1 MKQHNQIKTIVYV
14 KRFKIKNIEPG
25 AVTFTTAILE
35 EFEALLKPISRSPS
49 PTEER
54 AEELEIENNK
64 LNKPRAN
71 LKKWGKPNFPRSRN
85 SIQHQ
90 SSSNTAEY
98 TQNQQAA
105 NIVPRANLKKWGKP
119 NFPKRDKDR
128 TETNQ

>member
-14 KRFKIKNIEPG
+14 KQFKIKNIEPG

-35 EFEALLKPISRSPS
+35 EFEALLKPTSRSPS

-54 AEELEIENNK
+54 AEELEIENK

-71 LKKWGKPNFPRSRN
+71 LKKWGKPNFPISRN

-90 SSSNTAEY
+90 SSSNTAEN
-98 TQNQQAA
+98 TPNQQAA

-119 NFPKRDKDR
+119 NFPKHDKDR
-128 TETNQ
+128 TDIK